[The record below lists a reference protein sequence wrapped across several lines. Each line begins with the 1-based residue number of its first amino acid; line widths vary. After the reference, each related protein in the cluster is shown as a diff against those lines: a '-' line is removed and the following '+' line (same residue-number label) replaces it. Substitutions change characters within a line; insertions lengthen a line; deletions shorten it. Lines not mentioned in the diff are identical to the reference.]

1 VTLYNGVTMVV
12 DPMTNGADPV
22 TNVAGPMT
30 NGADPVT
37 DIADRISPGVVC
49 TTAV

>member
-1 VTLYNGVTMVV
+1 MVV

-37 DIADRISPGVVC
+37 DMEDRTSAGVVC